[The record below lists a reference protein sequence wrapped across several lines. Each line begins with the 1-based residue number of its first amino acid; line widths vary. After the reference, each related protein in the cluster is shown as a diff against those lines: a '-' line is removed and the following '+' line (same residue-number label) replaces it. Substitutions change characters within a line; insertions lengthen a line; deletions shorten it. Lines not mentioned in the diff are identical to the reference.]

1 LNFSRRARVWLLRLA
16 SSAGLVTA
24 EFAVL
29 MPALVLVLLA
39 LVAMFRFSL
48 TELALAE
55 LAVDL
60 ARALARGETLAWAEE
75 LAQRRLPGVELR
87 QMNRDGLVCAEL
99 SLGLGPPR
107 ESCAVGY

>member
-1 LNFSRRARVWLLRLA
+1 LSCNRPESGWRNQLA

-39 LVAMFRFSL
+39 LIAMFRFSL

-60 ARALARGETLAWAEE
+60 ARGLARGETTAWADE
-75 LAQRRLPGVELR
+75 LGQRRLPGVQLR
-87 QMNRDGLVCAEL
+87 QFERDGLLCAEL
-99 SLGLGPPR
+99 SLGIGPPR

>member
-1 LNFSRRARVWLLRLA
+1 M
-16 SSAGLVTA
+16 VTA

-39 LVAMFRFSL
+39 LIAMFRFSL
-48 TELALAE
+48 AELALAE

-60 ARALARGETLAWAEE
+60 ARGLARGETIAWAEE
-75 LAQRRLPGVELR
+75 LAQRRLPGVQLR
-87 QMNRDGLVCAEL
+87 QIERDGMRCAEL
-99 SLGLGPPR
+99 SRGLGPPR